1 MEGKRVATAGNVRPR
16 ITPEAMVA
24 GKKPREA
31 SSCSSPPPRTQTMRF
46 LLNGALCAAAFALA
60 ACNSSGGQ
68 QAPANGQE
76 VEWIGPD
83 GPEPYDPNITKDR
96 RLAGDVLA
104 DVDKSL
110 RIWVNITLTGNPAKD
125 GSTLNIVE
133 ADLRRKVRAKL
144 LVIVEQL
151 ETGPPINRQI
161 AAAALGFSG
170 DPETLSPLLAA
181 LEDDSPDV
189 VANAL
194 LGLSVLADPDTPRIL
209 VAAELE
215 DVNQPF
221 NVRSQAARALRAVG
235 LYDLGEADRAAVIR
249 AARAAL
255 GDANEGLRP
264 TGAIIL
270 AEVVDTNSVPE
281 LARALMDPTPL
292 VARAASRALARI
304 GSVDRKFEGQAA
316 RALTAALEVVDEDR
330 VRPAVLKDLQAL
342 AGKNYGDDVEEW
354 VRYAQKLP

>member
-1 MEGKRVATAGNVRPR
+1 
-16 ITPEAMVA
+16 
-24 GKKPREA
+24 
-31 SSCSSPPPRTQTMRF
+31 MRF

>member
-1 MEGKRVATAGNVRPR
+1 M
-16 ITPEAMVA
+16 
-24 GKKPREA
+24 
-31 SSCSSPPPRTQTMRF
+31 
-46 LLNGALCAAAFALA
+46 
-60 ACNSSGGQ
+60 
-68 QAPANGQE
+68 
-76 VEWIGPD
+76 
-83 GPEPYDPNITKDR
+83 
-96 RLAGDVLA
+96 
-104 DVDKSL
+104 
-110 RIWVNITLTGNPAKD
+110 RIWPWLFAKWCKYVAERKTNAAHED
-125 GSTLNIVE
+125 AR
-133 ADLRRKVRAKL
+133 AD
-144 LVIVEQL
+144 
-151 ETGPPINRQI
+151 
-161 AAAALGFSG
+161 
-170 DPETLSPLLAA
+170 
-181 LEDDSPDV
+181 
-189 VANAL
+189 
-194 LGLSVLADPDTPRIL
+194 L